1 MVFGTGNGRKQGRDV
16 YYLHK
21 ESKVEQD
28 RIDTGTHCTAR
39 IPVMG
44 CKLSL
49 PALSSWWAAPAPALQ
64 QEEGG
69 PGKQY
74 SWDRLR
80 VEGVDP
86 AQYRV
91 AGLQAGQEEVRRPGS
106 VEGQQF
112 QVGRMWA
119 RTRSVN

>member
-1 MVFGTGNGRKQGRDV
+1 
-16 YYLHK
+16 
-21 ESKVEQD
+21 
-28 RIDTGTHCTAR
+28 
-39 IPVMG
+39 MG

-64 QEEGG
+64 QDGGG

-112 QVGRMWA
+112 QVD
-119 RTRSVN
+119 RTWTRIV